1 MAGMAASG
9 GSDDE
14 QHAPTRAG
22 KQQEALLRDD
32 ERQRRAS
39 RGGGKPPNP
48 TFANAPAYTPQKREP
63 PAGPARPAQA
73 RARVPFD
80 PALAMMRGGESGG
93 GRRGES
99 RAHEAAA
106 GEFSDTVRK
115 EFTARREPEKKFG
128 AEYVE
133 FGAGK
138 FLPAD
143 DKGRYA
149 ASGGRDATRAAVR
162 PECALE
168 ARLDSLA
175 VLCNHTHQLVHD
187 LHLAARVGHAADKH
201 AGEECAAPA
210 QTRPRE
216 PMQPSPSA
224 ASSEGTEAI
233 ADGGAERDAGR
244 EECDVTPPRML
255 VRPPEPQSG
264 EESPESRPL
273 GPGGELE
280 RELAEARAALVD
292 ERVRH
297 SHTAQTL
304 SDERRAGVAAEKL
317 VFSVPLASK
326 AARHGAAAVF
336 SGEFTA
342 LASSDGSDGYDTDC
356 NCCGEVAAAA
366 VLAGA
371 EGSTTSGEALDMLL
385 CRGAR
390 APKDT
395 RTAAAPASE
404 VWQPRAWQRCEAA
417 GSCAVLHIR
426 GIVIPAVHALTG
438 VLQSLLAVLIVL
450 AVVASACGYEP
461 MKGALSSAAA
471 LASSRWS
478 GAAVL
483 AAACVAASSCV
494 PVLGTA
500 VALRGACLA
509 LPSLTLGGGLWA
521 VYHALWLA
529 GSMLAGL
536 VHVLRERRMAVLV
549 ACCVAHAVLGWQPL
563 LEARREGSL
572 GVSAWRPLSL
582 ANGTP
587 TGQPHELAY
596 VSRLEPTAWRSAAVG
611 VEPLLNVL
619 PMCGAASGEVLACGD
634 GGGDGQ
640 DGDRMGK

>member
-1 MAGMAASG
+1 M
-9 GSDDE
+9 
-14 QHAPTRAG
+14 
-22 KQQEALLRDD
+22 
-32 ERQRRAS
+32 
-39 RGGGKPPNP
+39 
-48 TFANAPAYTPQKREP
+48 
-63 PAGPARPAQA
+63 
-73 RARVPFD
+73 
-80 PALAMMRGGESGG
+80 
-93 GRRGES
+93 
-99 RAHEAAA
+99 
-106 GEFSDTVRK
+106 
-115 EFTARREPEKKFG
+115 
-128 AEYVE
+128 
-133 FGAGK
+133 
-138 FLPAD
+138 
-143 DKGRYA
+143 
-149 ASGGRDATRAAVR
+149 
-162 PECALE
+162 
-168 ARLDSLA
+168 
-175 VLCNHTHQLVHD
+175 
-187 LHLAARVGHAADKH
+187 
-201 AGEECAAPA
+201 
-210 QTRPRE
+210 
-216 PMQPSPSA
+216 
-224 ASSEGTEAI
+224 
-233 ADGGAERDAGR
+233 
-244 EECDVTPPRML
+244 
-255 VRPPEPQSG
+255 
-264 EESPESRPL
+264 
-273 GPGGELE
+273 
-280 RELAEARAALVD
+280 
-292 ERVRH
+292 RH

-390 APKDT
+390 APKGT

-536 VHVLRERRMAVLV
+536 VHVLRERRMAVLPAGERLALAAGEALAPASELV
-549 ACCVAHAVLGWQPL
+549 RLFGFPRGALGPP
-563 LEARREGSL
+563 SL
-572 GVSAWRPLSL
+572 
-582 ANGTP
+582 
-587 TGQPHELAY
+587 Q
-596 VSRLEPTAWRSAAVG
+596 
-611 VEPLLNVL
+611 
-619 PMCGAASGEVLACGD
+619 
-634 GGGDGQ
+634 
-640 DGDRMGK
+640 